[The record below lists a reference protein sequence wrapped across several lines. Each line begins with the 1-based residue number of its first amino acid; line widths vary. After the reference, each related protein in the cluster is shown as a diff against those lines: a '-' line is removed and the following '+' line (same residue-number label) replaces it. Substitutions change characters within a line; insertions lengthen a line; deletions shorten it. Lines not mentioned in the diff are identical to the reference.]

1 MRRDMRLLCCTDY
14 MLEHRERNRGRHH
27 KTKKKTDMNSASL
40 SKKITVYA
48 IACMAVTALGLGLV
62 FMSLMQADFDSF
74 SNTVLIACAALI
86 IGCGL
91 GVYCLAPAL
100 LGPPAR
106 RFPTR
111 PRGRP
116 NGSADAFRD
125 CTIGVVVT
133 VFQAAF

>member
-1 MRRDMRLLCCTDY
+1 MRRDMQLLCCTDY

-91 GVYCLAPAL
+91 GVYCWRLLYLARRHGVSRRAHVAGLTAALMPFEIAL
-100 LGPPAR
+100 LAL
-106 RFPTR
+106 
-111 PRGRP
+111 
-116 NGSADAFRD
+116 
-125 CTIGVVVT
+125 
-133 VFQAAF
+133 